1 MRTRSERIRVKL
13 RKFFP
18 DQSDDYIA
26 GQFVQLRRRAKTIAI
41 LELAVDTQ
49 LDRKIHDF
57 PALKDMVS
65 SVSRRYS
72 KPTLPPKEKPGSA
85 YHNLWAV
92 VDGAVRDAFHNHPE
106 YLTDKGRQSA
116 RMSVVKRV
124 TGSVIS
130 FAKAKGRRKAVDRD
144 RGSGVSLPPSLNV
157 EGEAPL

>member
-1 MRTRSERIRVKL
+1 M
-13 RKFFP
+13 
-18 DQSDDYIA
+18 
-26 GQFVQLRRRAKTIAI
+26 
-41 LELAVDTQ
+41 
-49 LDRKIHDF
+49 
-57 PALKDMVS
+57 
-65 SVSRRYS
+65 SRRYS

-116 RMSVVKRV
+116 RKSVVKRV

-130 FAKAKGRRKAVDRD
+130 FAKAKGRRKAVDGRHVT
-144 RGSGVSLPPSLNV
+144 VSLPPSLNV